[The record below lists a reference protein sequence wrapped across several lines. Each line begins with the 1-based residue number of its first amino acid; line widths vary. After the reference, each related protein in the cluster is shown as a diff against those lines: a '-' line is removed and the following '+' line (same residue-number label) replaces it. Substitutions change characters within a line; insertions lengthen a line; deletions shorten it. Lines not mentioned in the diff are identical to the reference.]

1 MTYSVVWAN
10 PILDRLADL
19 YVGAEPADRERT
31 AAGVEALNR
40 RLATN
45 PTEEG
50 ESRDGDQRVT
60 FTPCLVV
67 RFRVNL
73 MSDAVRVIG
82 VARSRR

>member
-1 MTYSVVWAN
+1 MTYSVVWAI
-10 PILDRLADL
+10 PVLDRLADL
-19 YVGAEPADRERT
+19 YVEAEPADREPM

-40 RLATN
+40 RLVMN

-60 FTPCLVV
+60 FTLYLVV
-67 RFRVNL
+67 RFRVDL
-73 MSDAVRVIG
+73 MSDRVRVIG